1 MSVSSSPSS
10 SSPLPEGLKLPDMII
25 TRRTRTQS
33 MSGRIQDQVHQGK
46 VKFFCRSKGHGFIDP
61 SKVMNYLARGM
72 IEGLDVLDGQL
83 KLSKEGMKSLE
94 TLLVSG
100 LSLNVDIDFKITTK
114 GGSPMFMH
122 ISDIEGELIPRKGD
136 TVKFR
141 MCPMPPKFDKFQA
154 VHIEIVDF
162 VPEIHHKWS
171 EKETPEESFI
181 TPMYV
186 EKEKEREREGARPS
200 R

>member
-61 SKVMNYLARGM
+61 S
-72 IEGLDVLDGQL
+72 
-83 KLSKEGMKSLE
+83 
-94 TLLVSG
+94 
-100 LSLNVDIDFKITTK
+100 K

-171 EKETPEESFI
+171 EKETPEEFEEDRKALEEEARMKEQMS
-181 TPMYV
+181 
-186 EKEKEREREGARPS
+186 EKVIMDV
-200 R
+200 